1 MGISGGAMAM
11 RCCVLAAL
19 LLAGVMGASPEEELD
34 KLALHVEHY
43 PHAQGSNHAIYQFQI
58 DNNNSNDKQTE
69 PVDFTA
75 EISPDMDVTNAY
87 FFREKSGQT
96 PQKESCKVGQRSPAS
111 QEKISKKFPGAK
123 ITFPKLIRCKISHID
138 EFATIYVHA
147 SVPEHK
153 EMPVNEMVK
162 ASFSQKGIQGK
173 AIEIPAIDPTQM
185 AETF

>member
-1 MGISGGAMAM
+1 MGIDCKGMVM
-11 RCCVLAAL
+11 KWVLAAL
-19 LLAGVMGASPEEELD
+19 LVASVMGASPEEELD

-87 FFREKSGQT
+87 LFREKTGQT

-111 QEKISKKFPGAK
+111 REKN
-123 ITFPKLIRCKISHID
+123 H
-138 EFATIYVHA
+138 
-147 SVPEHK
+147 
-153 EMPVNEMVK
+153 
-162 ASFSQKGIQGK
+162 Q
-173 AIEIPAIDPTQM
+173 EIPRSKDHVPKACQVQDQPHR
-185 AETF
+185 

>member
-1 MGISGGAMAM
+1 MGYQRSGMAM

-58 DNNNSNDKQTE
+58 DNNNANDKTTE

-87 FFREKSGQT
+87 FFREKTGQT
-96 PQKESCKVGQRSPAS
+96 PQKESCKVGPRNSLEPRSHS
-111 QEKISKKFPGAK
+111 QSLSSA
-123 ITFPKLIRCKISHID
+123 RS
-138 EFATIYVHA
+138 AT
-147 SVPEHK
+147 S
-153 EMPVNEMVK
+153 MN
-162 ASFSQKGIQGK
+162 SQLF
-173 AIEIPAIDPTQM
+173 TS
-185 AETF
+185 TLR